1 MRLDDEVLLI
11 QWRQYL
17 VLYDVYNTQ
26 LTGSVSMPV
35 MVVARDQADAQN
47 RADIIKTLLL
57 GRVEVSTCS
66 VESVTYLSDLELFE
80 TTRKLILDQ
89 PTGNRRIRTDR
100 KRSR

>member
-1 MRLDDEVLLI
+1 M
-11 QWRQYL
+11 
-17 VLYDVYNTQ
+17 LYDVYNTQ
-26 LTGSVSMPV
+26 LTGSMSMPV

>member
-11 QWRQYL
+11 QWKQYL
-17 VLYDVYNTQ
+17 VLYDVYNTN
-26 LTGSVSMPV
+26 LTGSLCIPITI
-35 MVVARDQADAQN
+35 VAKDQADAQN
-47 RADIIKTLLL
+47 RADTVKTLLL

-80 TTRKLILDQ
+80 TSRKLILDQ

-100 KRSR
+100 KRT